1 MFVESLFNSLL
12 AFLARPFISP
22 LIRAFVKPFVSP
34 FAGFLAG
41 SFIRRLIRRL
51 VGRFVGLF
59 VSLFDGHFV
68 SALSGLLFSSFRG
81 AARASGVY
89 VILAMTASAIA
100 LVALL
105 SASPVGHELDQAAR
119 LSWWF

>member
-12 AFLARPFISP
+12 ASLARPFISP

-34 FAGFLAG
+34 FAGFSAG

-51 VGRFVGLF
+51 VAHFVGLF
-59 VSLFDGHFV
+59 DVHFV
-68 SALSGLLFSSFRG
+68 SALSGLLFSCFGG
-81 AARASGVY
+81 AARASCVCA
-89 VILAMTASAIA
+89 ILAITAGAVA
-100 LVALL
+100 LVAVL
-105 SASPVGHELDQAAR
+105 SASPVSHELDQAVR